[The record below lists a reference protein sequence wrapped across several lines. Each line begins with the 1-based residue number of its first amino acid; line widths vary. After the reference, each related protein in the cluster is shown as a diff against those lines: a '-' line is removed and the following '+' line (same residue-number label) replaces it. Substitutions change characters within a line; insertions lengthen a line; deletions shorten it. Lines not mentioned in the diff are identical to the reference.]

1 MRIKGGMK
9 IAVET
14 SIEIKKLKM
23 ELPYGP
29 VIPLLGIHWK
39 EPEMLIRNKYRSNY
53 VHCSGIYKLQDL
65 EATQVF
71 ISIYR

>member
-29 VIPLLGIHWK
+29 VIPLLGNYPK
-39 EPEMLIRNKYRSNY
+39 KLETLI
-53 VHCSGIYKLQDL
+53 
-65 EATQVF
+65 
-71 ISIYR
+71 